1 MKTYFRI
8 MVREHFIAFLS
19 LVYMQTIYKHATD
32 SITERP
38 NNRTGQTHVRDSTQ
52 YIHTENEDRHS

>member
-1 MKTYFRI
+1 
-8 MVREHFIAFLS
+8 MVREHFIALLS

-38 NNRTGQTHVRDSTQ
+38 TNRTGQTHVRDSTQ